1 METTFQ
7 TLNNKFTNAKE
18 WLTDKGFTEIYSNH
32 PSTEPREFHFIKD
45 QVRIKVFIG
54 QSSPIYYCQVMAP
67 VNPYITEPILHISSS
82 KYEIGDQNLFI
93 AHQLVKL
100 YIDKLNKSTTSRIQE
115 VRQAMW
121 EYWFIASAIIFLAY
135 FFVGTLE
142 GSKTAFPNWLP
153 FMIAACINLA
163 ICIYKGT
170 KPEKLD

>member
-18 WLTDKGFTEIYSNH
+18 WLSQKGFTEIYSNH

-54 QSSPIYYCQVMAP
+54 QASPVYYCQVVAP
-67 VNPYITEPILHISSS
+67 VNPYITEPMLHINSS

-93 AHQLVKL
+93 AHQLVKQ
-100 YIDKLNKSTTSRIQE
+100 YLNKLDNPQTEEIKQS
-115 VRQAMW
+115 MW
-121 EYWFIASAIIFLAY
+121 EYWFVISVVIFLAY

-153 FMIAACINLA
+153 FMLASCTNLI
-163 ICIYKGT
+163 ICIYYGL
-170 KPEKLD
+170 KPRN